1 MLEGLYSAAA
11 GLMAQQERMNAVAN
25 DIANVNTAGYKHV
38 RVAFRDLAYQA
49 PSQGAAQGVQTGSGS
64 AAWVMGRYF
73 GQGAL
78 RRTDNPLDVGIE
90 GSGFFRVRTADG
102 QEALTRDG
110 AFHLNANGEL
120 ITATGLRLVPP
131 VRLPAGTQPEEV
143 TIGRDGQI
151 TSTGGRV
158 LGRIQL
164 VEVPAPD
171 GLIAAGD
178 NLYLPSAASG
188 AVRNADGALVQG
200 TLEQSNVDMAD
211 AMVDMMDAQKSFALA
226 STAVRMQDQAMEIAN
241 GLKR

>member
-11 GLMAQQERMNAVAN
+11 GLMAQQERLDAVAN
-25 DIANVNTAGYKHV
+25 DIANVNTIGYKHV

-49 PSQGAAQGVQTGSGS
+49 PSQGAGRGVETGSGS

-90 GSGFFRVRTADG
+90 GPGFFRVRTADG

-110 AFHLNANGEL
+110 ALKLNANGEL
-120 ITATGLRLVPP
+120 VTSAGLYLVPP
-131 VRLPAGTQPEEV
+131 VRLPKGVQPEDV
-143 TIGRDGQI
+143 QIGRGGQLTTSDGK
-151 TSTGGRV
+151 S

-164 VEVPAPD
+164 AGVPAPD

-178 NLYLPSAASG
+178 NVYLPSAASG
-188 AVRNADGALVQG
+188 AITGADGSLVQG

-211 AMVDMMDAQKSFALA
+211 AMVDMMDAQRSFALA
-226 STAVRMQDQAMEIAN
+226 SQAVRMQDQAMEIAN